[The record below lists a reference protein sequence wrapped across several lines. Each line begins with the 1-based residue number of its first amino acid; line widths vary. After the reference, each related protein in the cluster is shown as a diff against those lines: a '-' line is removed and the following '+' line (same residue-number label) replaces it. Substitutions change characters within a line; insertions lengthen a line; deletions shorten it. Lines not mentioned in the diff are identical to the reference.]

1 MSNLRIAMF
10 LVGILLPA
18 LAFSIGPYKVGDQL
32 TVHAGSGLILR
43 ASASPTGTK
52 VATLNYGTVVTVLAD
67 KQPKM
72 PHRVVFFKGY
82 TVKGYWVKV
91 RAERNQEGY
100 VFDGFLSA
108 YQTPSML
115 PNGDDPNDPEGT
127 MSLQERYILLHSTKK
142 GAAIDLEK
150 FETTYQHYKQLYA
163 TGDAVEVFTGEG
175 GSEYVIRFHKGVTL
189 EEGYLIGKS
198 LWMEM
203 SDTVFT
209 STYAKGGVVLSSTDG
224 MFEVEVRPKIGIT
237 EVFMRHAD

>member
-1 MSNLRIAMF
+1 MNRLHTFMC
-10 LVGILLPA
+10 LWGILLPT
-18 LAFSIGPYKVGDQL
+18 LAFSIGPYKVGDHL
-32 TVHAGSGLILR
+32 TVHAGSGLVLR
-43 ASASPTGTK
+43 ASASPTGAK
-52 VATLNYGTVVTVLAD
+52 VATLDYGTVVTVLAD

-72 PHRVVFFKGY
+72 THSVVFFKGY
-82 TVKGYWVKV
+82 TVKGYWVRV

-127 MSLQERYILLHSTKK
+127 LSIQERYILLHSTKK
-142 GAAIDLEK
+142 GAPVDLEK
-150 FETTYQHYKQLYA
+150 IETTYQHYKQLFVN
-163 TGDAVEVFTGEG
+163 GDAVEVDNGEG

-203 SDTVFT
+203 SDVTFT

-224 MFEVEVRPKIGIT
+224 LFEVEVRAKIGIT